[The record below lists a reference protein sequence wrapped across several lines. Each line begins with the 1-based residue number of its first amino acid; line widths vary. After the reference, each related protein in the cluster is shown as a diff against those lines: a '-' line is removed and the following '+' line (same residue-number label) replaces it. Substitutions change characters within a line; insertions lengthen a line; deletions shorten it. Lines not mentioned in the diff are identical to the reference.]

1 MYTMTKTTLAEIMP
15 YLVEYSDYAD
25 SIDYEVANDYQIY
38 VKDGGEV
45 VEVSLVEVAGDT
57 VLFMFKCTDG
67 ECGEEISVDEIECA
81 VMKQTRIL

>member
-25 SIDYEVANDYQIY
+25 SIDYEVAKDYQIY

-45 VEVSLVEVAGDT
+45 VEVSLVEVAGST
-57 VLFMFKCTDG
+57 VLFKGTDG
-67 ECGEEISVDEIECA
+67 EFGEEISADRIECA
-81 VMKQTRIL
+81 VIKQTRII